1 MFCVNCG
8 AKLPDGTRFC
18 TQCGAAQ
25 GAAKPAPKKQK
36 VLKFYTA
43 GSTKPFGPVVAK
55 LVTGEKKMTDGE
67 MVAKYPENMDI
78 QLTEFKTKPCTFEI
92 TDNSV
97 NVMIA
102 GKLIGFVR
110 NNQDED
116 TVGIMKDLISA
127 NRIESVTAA
136 ISGGKAAKWSQ
147 ASDGTLTID
156 MIEKHYSIRIA
167 VIYR

>member
-1 MFCVNCG
+1 M
-8 AKLPDGTRFC
+8 
-18 TQCGAAQ
+18 
-25 GAAKPAPKKQK
+25 KQK

-67 MVAKYPENMDI
+67 IVAKYPENMDI